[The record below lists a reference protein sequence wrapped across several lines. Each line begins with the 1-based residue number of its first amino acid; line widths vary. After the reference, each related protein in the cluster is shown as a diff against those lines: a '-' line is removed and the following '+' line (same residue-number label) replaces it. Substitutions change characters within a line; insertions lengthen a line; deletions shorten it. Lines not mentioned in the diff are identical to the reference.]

1 MTRTVLLGDLVDVV
15 KGISYR
21 SADYSDSENGLAF
34 VTLKS
39 VERGGG
45 YNKNG
50 IKYYA
55 GELKDSQYVEPGD
68 ILIANTDLTQ
78 NREIIGSPLIMPDI
92 GRKACFS
99 LDLSKLV
106 IKDEKQLD
114 KDYLFYYLK
123 SPHARDYMI
132 SHSNGSTVMHLSV
145 KSVPKMPMRLPEIS
159 EQRRIGKVLRE
170 IDEKIELNRQMNE
183 TLEQMGQALFRHYFI
198 DNPEAEGWRKSKL
211 GELTDINRESIG
223 KDYPHDKIQYVDIA
237 SVSTGSI
244 DKYETIEL
252 SSAPSRARRIV
263 RDSDIIWA
271 TVRPNRRAYSLV
283 MNPAENMIV
292 STGFAVMS
300 PGINALGF
308 VYYYTSLQA
317 FADYLVLHA
326 RGAAYP
332 AVTAADFKGAPIK
345 LPDNKALELFDE
357 LVAPNLQRISELKK
371 EIQILVTLRDTLLPR
386 LISGKVKV

>member
-1 MTRTVLLGDLVDVV
+1 MIQTVLLGDICAKVTSGGTPSTKREEYYGGDIPWLRTQEVNFGNIYSTEKTITEAGLKNSAAKLIPENSVIIAMYGATAGKSAINKIPLTTNQACCNLIIDHE
-15 KGISYR
+15 K
-21 SADYSDSENGLAF
+21 ADYRYIYYYLLNNYDNL
-34 VTLKS
+34 LKS
-39 VERGGG
+39 ATGAAQQNLGS
-45 YNKNG
+45 KQ
-50 IKYYA
+50 IA
-55 GELKDSQYVEPGD
+55 AMSIELPDLETQMK
-68 ILIANTDLTQ
+68 IANIL
-78 NREIIGSPLIMPDI
+78 G
-92 GRKACFS
+92 A
-99 LDLSKLV
+99 
-106 IKDEKQLD
+106 
-114 KDYLFYYLK
+114 
-123 SPHARDYMI
+123 
-132 SHSNGSTVMHLSV
+132 
-145 KSVPKMPMRLPEIS
+145 
-159 EQRRIGKVLRE
+159 
-170 IDEKIELNRQMNE
+170 IDEKIELNRRMNE